1 MGRLWDVY
9 GMFARRSWNV
19 RGTFVSQMRN
29 KRGRANLISTKHAL
43 NSSRAARALAP
54 KMLNKQTRR
63 PLQLQP
69 NEPPGHRSRKARSF
83 ELQIVQLRQQ
93 GYSLDA
99 IRAALAEAGTAVSR
113 STVHREATR
122 RRVGHSGQANSADVK
137 VSQPPLTA
145 PQLAPQ
151 LAPQQAPSPLTPS
164 AHHHAASAPKTA
176 PDAQT
181 PGTTR
186 IGSGRDIADRFMA
199 GRITNSLVLAR
210 MNK

>member
-1 MGRLWDVY
+1 
-9 GMFARRSWNV
+9 
-19 RGTFVSQMRN
+19 MRN
-29 KRGRANLISTKHAL
+29 KRGRDNLVSTKYAL
-43 NSSRAARALAP
+43 NSSRTTRALAP
-54 KMLNKQTRR
+54 KMISKQTRNA
-63 PLQLQP
+63 LQLQP

-99 IRAALAEAGTAVSR
+99 IRAALAEAGTTVSR

-122 RRVGHSGQANSADVK
+122 RRVGHSGQANSADVQ

-151 LAPQQAPSPLTPS
+151 RAPSPLTPPV
-164 AHHHAASAPKTA
+164 HHHAVSAPKTA